1 MAEEEDYAP
10 KFMLQEYTR
19 IIDAYHEL
27 HRQKDELIKFYLA
40 FLSLPVS
47 VVAIFLALSRFL
59 QGTPQS
65 GAVPSQIVDV
75 VHALE
80 HAGTFLSF
88 LLVIVGGAVMMSM
101 LKIRGEQYLY
111 IKTINGARR
120 YFKDRYAID
129 AQKYLVLPSE
139 LNQLTFGQ
147 DELSG
152 RAFWDSMIVGSTTS
166 VLLGFLSYEL
176 VIYTGLNVLHVT
188 VPRYLVLIIPAA
200 VFGISLYAFRSFIR
214 RKLADRL
221 VFHGLI
227 DISATRGV
235 AAPAASTPP
244 KQTTATR

>member
-1 MAEEEDYAP
+1 MAEEEDYAS

-27 HRQKDELIKFYLA
+27 HRQKDELIKFYLT

-59 QGTPQS
+59 QGTPQP
-65 GAVPSQIVDV
+65 GAGQAQVVDV

-88 LLVIVGGAVMMSM
+88 LLVLVGGAVMMSM
-101 LKIRGEQYLY
+101 LRIRGEQYLY

-120 YFKDRYAID
+120 YFKDKFAIE
-129 AQKYLVLPSE
+129 AEKYLVLPSE

-147 DELSG
+147 EELSG
-152 RAFWDSMIVGSTTS
+152 RAFWDSMIVASTTS
-166 VLLGFLSYEL
+166 VLVGFLSYEL
-176 VIYTGLNVLHVT
+176 FQYMKAHLPYFGAVPHYVVLA
-188 VPRYLVLIIPAA
+188 VPAI
-200 VFGISLYAFRSFIR
+200 VFFTSLFIFRWFVR
-214 RKLADRL
+214 NALADRL

-227 DISATRGV
+227 DITAAATAPTGPASGKQKT
-235 AAPAASTPP
+235 AA
-244 KQTTATR
+244 K

>member
-1 MAEEEDYAP
+1 MAEDEDYGP

-59 QGTPQS
+59 QGPPQS
-65 GAVPSQIVDV
+65 GAAPSQIVDV

-101 LKIRGEQYLY
+101 LNIRGEQYLY

-120 YFKDRYAID
+120 YFKERYTID
-129 AQKYLVLPSE
+129 AARYLVLPSE

-176 VIYTGLNVLHVT
+176 VAYAALHLPLLA
-188 VPRYLVLIIPAA
+188 VPHYLILATPVA
-200 VFGISLYAFRSFIR
+200 VFGISLYVFRGFIR
-214 RKLADRL
+214 RQLANRL

-227 DISATRGV
+227 DISATGRA
-235 AAPAASTPP
+235 AAPAAPSPGLKNTP
-244 KQTTATR
+244 KG